1 MITLSALVFD
11 PLGSVSLDELP
22 SSDMDGVSRRV
33 NRAKTLD
40 GGVVINDGGF
50 SHGDRT
56 FRVRWR
62 IKSEADFERVQRM
75 ARLYSRVH
83 VATRRGLF
91 LAVPE
96 SVTRSGRDGT
106 ITLMIEEL
114 IA

>member
-1 MITLSALVFD
+1 MIALNALVFD
-11 PLGSVSLDELP
+11 PLGSVTLDELP
-22 SSDMDGVSRRV
+22 SSEMSEVSRRV

-40 GGVVINDGGF
+40 GGIAINDGGF

-56 FRVRWR
+56 FSVRWR

-83 VATRRGLF
+83 VATRQGLF
-91 LAVPE
+91 RAVPE
-96 SVTRSGRDGT
+96 RVNRSGREGT
-106 ITLMIEEL
+106 ITLMIEDL